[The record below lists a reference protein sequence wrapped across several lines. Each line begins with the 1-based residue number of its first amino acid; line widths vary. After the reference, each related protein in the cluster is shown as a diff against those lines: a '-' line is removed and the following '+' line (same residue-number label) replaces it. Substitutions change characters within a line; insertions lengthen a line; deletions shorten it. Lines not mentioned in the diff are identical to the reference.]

1 MKTVSAL
8 IALALGA
15 GLAGSAMAA
24 DTIVQFSRGIGVD
37 PVAGIDPGTGMPV
50 INTVRNV
57 PPGGRPWVIRKLRAS
72 FYADGSVMVR
82 GAGLLFSGG
91 DNIGTTGPITQ
102 VKATLF
108 CGQPGQA
115 VGYDSA
121 LGDLDARGD
130 FTIKGQMLQAPANP
144 CVKPVLLI
152 RNVAGAW
159 FAAGI
164 VGDED

>member
-1 MKTVSAL
+1 MKTISAL
-8 IALALGA
+8 TALAFGA
-15 GLAGSAMAA
+15 GLAGTAMAA

-50 INTVRNV
+50 INTVLGV

-72 FYADGSVMVR
+72 FHADGSAMVR

-91 DNIGTTGPITQ
+91 NAIGTTGPISQ

-108 CGQPGQA
+108 CGGVPF
-115 VGYDSA
+115 DSA
-121 LGDLDARGD
+121 PVALDAHGD
-130 FTIKGQMLQAPANP
+130 FVIKGQMLGTPPNP
-144 CVKPVLLI
+144 CATPVLLI
-152 RNVAGAW
+152 RSVGGAW

>member
-8 IALALGA
+8 TALALGA

-37 PVAGIDPGTGMPV
+37 PVAGIDAEGMPV
-50 INTVRNV
+50 INTVLNV

-72 FYADGSVMVR
+72 FYADGSVSVR

-91 DNIGTTGPITQ
+91 NFIGTPGPVKQ

-108 CGQPGQA
+108 CGGF
-115 VGYDSA
+115 GYDSA

-130 FTIKGQMLQAPANP
+130 FTIKGQMLATPPNP
-144 CVKPVLLI
+144 CVTPVLLI
-152 RNVAGAW
+152 RSVGGAW